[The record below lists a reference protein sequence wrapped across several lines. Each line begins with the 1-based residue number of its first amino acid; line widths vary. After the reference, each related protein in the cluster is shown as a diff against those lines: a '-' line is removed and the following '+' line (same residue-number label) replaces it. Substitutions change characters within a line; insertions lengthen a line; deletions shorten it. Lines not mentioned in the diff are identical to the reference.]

1 MPKPLSL
8 KKVSS
13 VKVKFDNVFV
23 GKTRFLNF
31 KVTGIDYFFTCHD
44 RIRRFCAKIL
54 LGLRIGGFD
63 SILALK
69 ACPDLQLFDKRFADM
84 DLELVPEEIRV
95 DVANM
100 VFSSLLTDISAKLKL
115 DITVAS
121 IAFGSKSKEAFEHEI
136 GWLVYDKDSTVV
148 LCGNLHLGEELL
160 ETVINSFEKIPAN
173 VKCRD
178 RDVLFDVFLEAGRT
192 SLSRSNFDNL
202 EVSDIIFLDDDSQ
215 VRSGTFTLCGIDS
228 PKITGGFEGPSFKIS
243 NVIGA
248 V

>member
-13 VKVKFDNVFV
+13 VKVRFDNVFV

-31 KVTGIDYFFTCHD
+31 KVAGIDYFFTCHN
-44 RIRRFCAKIL
+44 RISRFCAKIL
-54 LGLRIGGFD
+54 LGLKIGGFD

-69 ACPDLQLFDKRFADM
+69 VYPDLQLFDERFVGI

-100 VFSSLLTDISAKLKL
+100 IFSSLLTDISSKLKL
-115 DITVAS
+115 DIVVTS
-121 IAFGSKSKEAFEHEI
+121 IAFGSKGEEEFEHEI
-136 GWLVYDKDSTVV
+136 GWLVYGKDSTVV
-148 LCGNLHLGEELL
+148 LCGNLRLGEELL
-160 ETVINSFEKIPAN
+160 EAVINSFEKIPAN
-173 VKCRD
+173 VECCERD
-178 RDVLFDVFLEAGRT
+178 MLFDVFLEAGRT

-202 EVSDIIFLDDDSQ
+202 EVNDIIFLDDDSQ

-228 PKITGGFEGPSFKIS
+228 PKITGRFEGPSFKIS

>member
-1 MPKPLSL
+1 MSKPLSL

-13 VKVKFDNVFV
+13 IKVRFDNIFV

-31 KVTGIDYFFTCHD
+31 KVAGIDYFFTCHD
-44 RIRRFCAKIL
+44 RISGFRAKIL
-54 LGLRIGGFD
+54 LGLKIGGFD

-69 ACPDLQLFDKRFADM
+69 AYPDLQLFDKRFAGM

-115 DITVAS
+115 GIAVTS
-121 IAFGSKSKEAFEHEI
+121 IAFGSKSEEEFEHEI
-136 GWLVYDKDSTVV
+136 GWLVYGKDSTVV
-148 LCGNLHLGEELL
+148 LCGNLRLGEELL
-160 ETVINSFEKIPAN
+160 ETVVSSFEKIPAN
-173 VKCRD
+173 VECREM
-178 RDVLFDVFLEAGRT
+178 DVLFDVFLEAGRT
-192 SLSRSNFDNL
+192 SLSRSNFDDL

-215 VRSGTFTLCGIDS
+215 VRSGTFTLCGINS
-228 PKITGGFEGPSFKIS
+228 PKITGRFEGSSFKIS